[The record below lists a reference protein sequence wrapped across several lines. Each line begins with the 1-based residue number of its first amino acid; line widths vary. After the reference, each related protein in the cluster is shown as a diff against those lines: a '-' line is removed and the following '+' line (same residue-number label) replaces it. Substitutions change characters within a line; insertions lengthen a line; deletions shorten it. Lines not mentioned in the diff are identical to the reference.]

1 MSAVPPNDGV
11 DADRPVQHR
20 GTGAHDEDNFRRLSN
35 MVEAG
40 KPAHAMVAMRSYQPG
55 SVDAANFL
63 LACALSGLASGT
75 RERHE

>member
-20 GTGAHDEDNFRRLSN
+20 GAGAHDEDNFRRLSN

-40 KPAHAMVAMRSYQPG
+40 KPAHAMVAMRSYQRG
-55 SVDAANFL
+55 SVD
-63 LACALSGLASGT
+63 CCQLSSRVRVVGVGFRNA
-75 RERHE
+75 